1 MLPSFAKRDSP
12 GEIAQSISGRDYLS
26 WSQVDQMRR
35 CPAKYGFGYVEQS
48 KPAFLPSSLLF
59 GSAIHSALEHHFQQ
73 LLEGRLTSQ
82 RELMAVFMDEWR
94 RRDNEDPDVPVRFNK
109 SESEAS
115 LIELAQ
121 RMLAAFLISP
131 LANPQGQIIAVEEKL
146 RGCLKASLPDVVAR
160 VDAIWLDRQAMHVID
175 FKTSRSRWN
184 ADKVNES
191 ADQLL
196 LYHHMAQ
203 SMSRHTG
210 LPIKL
215 HFGVITK
222 GKAPVV
228 QLLDVPVSA
237 GRVERVVN
245 LIEQVWQAIKAG
257 HYYPSP
263 SPMNCSTCPFKSRC
277 PAYGDPVH
285 AAMHS
290 EHVAS

>member
-1 MLPSFAKRDSP
+1 MN
-12 GEIAQSISGRDYLS
+12 ISGRDYLS

-35 CPAKYGFGYVEQS
+35 CPAKYGFGYVEQT

-73 LLEGRLTSQ
+73 LLEGRLSASS
-82 RELMAVFMDEWR
+82 ELMTVFMDEWK
-94 RRDNEDPDVPVRFNK
+94 RRDGEDPDVPVRFNK

-115 LIELAQ
+115 LIEQAQ
-121 RMLAAFLISP
+121 RMLAAFLASP
-131 LANPQGQIIAVEEKL
+131 LAKPKGVIIAVEEKL
-146 RGCLKASLPDVVAR
+146 RGKLKPSLPDVVAR
-160 VDAIWLDRQAMHVID
+160 VDAIWLDRDCLRVID
-175 FKTSRSRWN
+175 FKTSRSKWS

-203 SMSRHTG
+203 SMSRHMD

-215 HFGVITK
+215 LFGVITK
-222 GKAPVV
+222 GKTPAV
-228 QLLDVPVSA
+228 QMLDVPVSA

-245 LIEQVWQAIKAG
+245 QIEQVWQAIKAG

-277 PAYGDPVH
+277 PAHGDPVH
-285 AAMHS
+285 SAVHS